1 MSVEIVMPRAGL
13 TMVEGTISEWKVAE
27 GAQVNKGDVL
37 MEYENEKNV
46 IECEA
51 LESGI
56 IHLVAKEGDTIPVG
70 GVIAVMA
77 ADQGEYASI
86 VGGASAAAPAAPAA
100 AAPAAAPAAGGGE
113 GVTEIEMP
121 RAGLTMVEGTISEW
135 KVSEGAQVNK
145 GDVVMEFENEK
156 NVIEY
161 EIVHGGFLHIVAQA
175 GETVAVGKPIAF
187 VTETKA
193 QYDALVNGGAPVAA
207 APAAE
212 EKGCARECP
221 TCVHTNA
228 VAPAAPAVTGGR
240 IRATG
245 LAKKIAREAGIDLA
259 LVQPTGGPDGGRIVA
274 KDVENYLKAPK
285 PAAAAAAPV
294 AAAPAAVE
302 DEITEIPWTGVR
314 KTIARNMMNSL
325 QSMAQNTCTLEVDC
339 TDLLA
344 LREKFVA
351 DQEMLGCKITVNDL
365 LCKMLGKVVAKHPLA
380 NATFDGKTLYTHKH
394 VHLSVAVATEDGLM
408 VPVVRNI
415 DTLSLTEI
423 NAKIKD
429 LAQRAKEKKL
439 DGSEMTG
446 GTFSITN
453 VGMFPIDYGTPV
465 INPPQTCICGF
476 GRPKLKPAVLPDGTI
491 GPRMMMNVFLTFDHQ
506 IIDGLECGRIFKD
519 LEYYI
524 LHPEMILA

>member
-27 GAQVNKGDVL
+27 GAKVNKGDVL

-56 IHLVAKEGDTIPVG
+56 INLVAKEGETVPVG

-77 ADQGEYASI
+77 ADQGEY
-86 VGGASAAAPAAPAA
+86 
-100 AAPAAAPAAGGGE
+100 
-113 GVTEIEMP
+113 
-121 RAGLTMVEGTISEW
+121 
-135 KVSEGAQVNK
+135 
-145 GDVVMEFENEK
+145 
-156 NVIEY
+156 
-161 EIVHGGFLHIVAQA
+161 
-175 GETVAVGKPIAF
+175 
-187 VTETKA
+187 
-193 QYDALVNGGAPVAA
+193 DALVNGGASAAA

-228 VAPAAPAVTGGR
+228 AAPTAPAVTGGR

-245 LAKKIAREAGIDLA
+245 LAKKLAREAGIDLA
-259 LVQPTGGPDGGRIVA
+259 LVQPSGGPDGTRIVA

-285 PAAAAAAPV
+285 PAAAAAPV
-294 AAAPAAVE
+294 AAAAASVE

>member
-56 IHLVAKEGDTIPVG
+56 INLVAKEGETVPVG

-77 ADQGEYASI
+77 ADQGEY
-86 VGGASAAAPAAPAA
+86 
-100 AAPAAAPAAGGGE
+100 
-113 GVTEIEMP
+113 
-121 RAGLTMVEGTISEW
+121 
-135 KVSEGAQVNK
+135 
-145 GDVVMEFENEK
+145 
-156 NVIEY
+156 
-161 EIVHGGFLHIVAQA
+161 
-175 GETVAVGKPIAF
+175 
-187 VTETKA
+187 
-193 QYDALVNGGAPVAA
+193 DALVNGGASAAA

-228 VAPAAPAVTGGR
+228 AAPTAPAVTGGR

-245 LAKKIAREAGIDLA
+245 LAKKLAREAGIDLA
-259 LVQPTGGPDGGRIVA
+259 LVQPSGGPDGTRIVA

-285 PAAAAAAPV
+285 PAAAAAPV
-294 AAAPAAVE
+294 AAAAASVE
-302 DEITEIPWTGVR
+302 DEISEIPWTGVR

>member
-51 LESGI
+51 LESGV
-56 IHLVAKEGDTIPVG
+56 IHLVAKEGETVPVG

-77 ADQGEYASI
+77 ADQGEY
-86 VGGASAAAPAAPAA
+86 
-100 AAPAAAPAAGGGE
+100 
-113 GVTEIEMP
+113 
-121 RAGLTMVEGTISEW
+121 
-135 KVSEGAQVNK
+135 
-145 GDVVMEFENEK
+145 
-156 NVIEY
+156 
-161 EIVHGGFLHIVAQA
+161 
-175 GETVAVGKPIAF
+175 
-187 VTETKA
+187 
-193 QYDALVNGGAPVAA
+193 DALVNGGASAAA

-228 VAPAAPAVTGGR
+228 AAPTAPAVTGGR

-245 LAKKIAREAGIDLA
+245 LAKKLAREAGIDLA
-259 LVQPTGGPDGGRIVA
+259 LVQPSGGPDGTRIVA

-285 PAAAAAAPV
+285 PAAAAAPV
-294 AAAPAAVE
+294 AAAAASVE

-415 DTLSLTEI
+415 DPLSLTEI

>member
-51 LESGI
+51 LESGV
-56 IHLVAKEGDTIPVG
+56 IHLVAKEGETVPVG

-77 ADQGEYASI
+77 ADQDE
-86 VGGASAAAPAAPAA
+86 
-100 AAPAAAPAAGGGE
+100 
-113 GVTEIEMP
+113 
-121 RAGLTMVEGTISEW
+121 
-135 KVSEGAQVNK
+135 
-145 GDVVMEFENEK
+145 
-156 NVIEY
+156 
-161 EIVHGGFLHIVAQA
+161 
-175 GETVAVGKPIAF
+175 
-187 VTETKA
+187 
-193 QYDALVNGGAPVAA
+193 YDALVNGGASAAA

-228 VAPAAPAVTGGR
+228 AAPTAPAVTGGR

-245 LAKKIAREAGIDLA
+245 LAKKLAREAGIDLA
-259 LVQPTGGPDGGRIVA
+259 LVQPSGGPDGTRIVA

-285 PAAAAAAPV
+285 PAAAAAPV
-294 AAAPAAVE
+294 AAAAASVE
-302 DEITEIPWTGVR
+302 DEISEIPWTGVR

>member
-51 LESGI
+51 LESGV
-56 IHLVAKEGDTIPVG
+56 IHLVAKEGETVPVG

-77 ADQGEYASI
+77 ADQGEY
-86 VGGASAAAPAAPAA
+86 
-100 AAPAAAPAAGGGE
+100 
-113 GVTEIEMP
+113 
-121 RAGLTMVEGTISEW
+121 
-135 KVSEGAQVNK
+135 
-145 GDVVMEFENEK
+145 
-156 NVIEY
+156 
-161 EIVHGGFLHIVAQA
+161 
-175 GETVAVGKPIAF
+175 
-187 VTETKA
+187 
-193 QYDALVNGGAPVAA
+193 DALVNGGASAAA

-228 VAPAAPAVTGGR
+228 AAPTAPAVTGGR

-245 LAKKIAREAGIDLA
+245 LAKKLAREAGIDLA
-259 LVQPTGGPDGGRIVA
+259 LVQPSGGPDGTRIVA

-285 PAAAAAAPV
+285 PAAAAAPV
-294 AAAPAAVE
+294 AAAAASVE
-302 DEITEIPWTGVR
+302 DEIAEIPWTGVR

>member
-1 MSVEIVMPRAGL
+1 MSTTIVMPKAGLTMVEGTISQWLVSEGAYVKKGDALMEYENEKNTIECDALADGYVHILAQEGDTVPVGEPIGILAESQEELASLSGGAAAAPAAAPAAPAPAAASAEGVVEIPMPRAGL
-13 TMVEGTISEWKVAE
+13 TMVEGTIAQWKV
-27 GAQVNKGDVL
+27 
-37 MEYENEKNV
+37 
-46 IECEA
+46 
-51 LESGI
+51 
-56 IHLVAKEGDTIPVG
+56 P
-70 GVIAVMA
+70 
-77 ADQGEYASI
+77 
-86 VGGASAAAPAAPAA
+86 
-100 AAPAAAPAAGGGE
+100 
-113 GVTEIEMP
+113 
-121 RAGLTMVEGTISEW
+121 EGT
-135 KVSEGAQVNK
+135 QVAK

-156 NVIEY
+156 NTIDY
-161 EIVHGGFLHIVAQA
+161 EIVHGGFLHQVVSE
-175 GETVAVGKPIAF
+175 GDTVKVGDPIAY
-187 VTETKA
+187 VAETKA
-193 QYDALVNGGAPVAA
+193 AYDALVSGGAP
-207 APAAE
+207 APAG

-221 TCVHTNA
+221 TCVHTA
-228 VAPAAPAVTGGR
+228 APAAEAPAVASAAVRTDGHV
-240 IRATG
+240 RASG
-245 LAKKIAREAGIDLA
+245 LAKKMAKEAGIDIRA
-259 LVQPTGGPDGGRIVA
+259 VSPSGGDGTRIIA
-274 KDVENYLKAPK
+274 RDITAYLEAQKNAPAPA
-285 PAAAAAAPV
+285 PAAAVSAGL
-294 AAAPAAVE
+294 E
-302 DEITEIPWTGVR
+302 DEITEIPWVGV
-314 KTIARNMMNSL
+314 KKAIARNMMNSL
-325 QSMAQNTCTLEVDC
+325 QTMAQNTCTLEVDC

-344 LREKFVA
+344 LREKYVA

-380 NATFDGKTLYTHKH
+380 NATFDGKTLYSHKH

-506 IIDGLECGRIFKD
+506 VIDGLECGRIFKD

>member
-1 MSVEIVMPRAGL
+1 MIDMSIEVVMPRAGL
-13 TMVEGTISEWKVAE
+13 TMVEGTINTWKVQE
-27 GAQVNKGDVL
+27 GSTVQKGDVL
-37 MEYENEKNV
+37 MEYENEKSV
-46 IECEA
+46 IECTA
-51 LESGI
+51 LDPGI
-56 IHLVAKEGDTIPVG
+56 IHLTAKEGDTVAVG
-70 GVIAVMA
+70 APIALLAQSQEEYEALVSGEKGGNGGEKGPGAQA
-77 ADQGEYASI
+77 AAPQ
-86 VGGASAAAPAAPAA
+86 AAPAAPESSRTAA
-100 AAPAAAPAAGGGE
+100 
-113 GVTEIEMP
+113 
-121 RAGLTMVEGTISEW
+121 S
-135 KVSEGAQVNK
+135 
-145 GDVVMEFENEK
+145 
-156 NVIEY
+156 
-161 EIVHGGFLHIVAQA
+161 
-175 GETVAVGKPIAF
+175 GK
-187 VTETKA
+187 
-193 QYDALVNGGAPVAA
+193 
-207 APAAE
+207 
-212 EKGCARECP
+212 
-221 TCVHTNA
+221 H
-228 VAPAAPAVTGGR
+228 

-245 LAKKIAREAGIDLA
+245 LAKKLAREAGISLA
-259 LVQPTGGPDGGRIVA
+259 DVPPSGGADGSRIVA
-274 KDVENYLKAPK
+274 KDIEAYLKK
-285 PAAAAAAPV
+285 QETLAAAPSL
-294 AAAPAAVE
+294 E
-302 DEITEIPWTGVR
+302 DEVTEIPWTGVK
-314 KTIARNMMNSL
+314 KTIARNMLTSL

-339 TDLLA
+339 TELLA

-429 LAQRAKEKKL
+429 LAQRAKDKTL

-476 GRPKLKPAVLPDGTI
+476 GRPKLKPAILPDGTV
-491 GPRMMMNVFLTFDHQ
+491 GARMMMNVFLTFDHQ
-506 IIDGLECGRIFKD
+506 VIDGLECGRIFKD

>member
-51 LESGI
+51 LESGV
-56 IHLVAKEGDTIPVG
+56 IHLVAKEGETVPVG

-77 ADQGEYASI
+77 ADQGEY
-86 VGGASAAAPAAPAA
+86 
-100 AAPAAAPAAGGGE
+100 
-113 GVTEIEMP
+113 
-121 RAGLTMVEGTISEW
+121 
-135 KVSEGAQVNK
+135 
-145 GDVVMEFENEK
+145 
-156 NVIEY
+156 
-161 EIVHGGFLHIVAQA
+161 
-175 GETVAVGKPIAF
+175 
-187 VTETKA
+187 
-193 QYDALVNGGAPVAA
+193 DALVNGGASAAA

-228 VAPAAPAVTGGR
+228 AAPTAPAVTGGR

-245 LAKKIAREAGIDLA
+245 LAKKLAREAGIDLA
-259 LVQPTGGPDGGRIVA
+259 LVQPSGGPDGTRIVA

-285 PAAAAAAPV
+285 PAAAAAPV
-294 AAAPAAVE
+294 AAAAASVE

-506 IIDGLECGRIFKD
+506 IIDGLERGRIFKD

>member
-1 MSVEIVMPRAGL
+1 MPRAGL
-13 TMVEGTISEWKVAE
+13 TMVEGTIAQWKV
-27 GAQVNKGDVL
+27 
-37 MEYENEKNV
+37 
-46 IECEA
+46 
-51 LESGI
+51 
-56 IHLVAKEGDTIPVG
+56 P
-70 GVIAVMA
+70 
-77 ADQGEYASI
+77 
-86 VGGASAAAPAAPAA
+86 
-100 AAPAAAPAAGGGE
+100 
-113 GVTEIEMP
+113 
-121 RAGLTMVEGTISEW
+121 EGT
-135 KVSEGAQVNK
+135 QVAK

-156 NVIEY
+156 NTIDY
-161 EIVHGGFLHIVAQA
+161 EIVHGGFLHQVVSEGDTVKV
-175 GETVAVGKPIAF
+175 GEPIAY
-187 VTETKA
+187 VAETKA
-193 QYDALVNGGAPVAA
+193 AYDALVSGGAP
-207 APAAE
+207 APAG

-221 TCVHTNA
+221 TCVHTA
-228 VAPAAPAVTGGR
+228 APAAEAPAVASAAVRTDGHV
-240 IRATG
+240 RASG
-245 LAKKIAREAGIDLA
+245 LAKKMAKEAGIDIRA
-259 LVQPTGGPDGGRIVA
+259 VSPSGGDGTRIIA
-274 KDVENYLKAPK
+274 RDITAYLEAQKNAPAPA
-285 PAAAAAAPV
+285 PAAAVSAGL
-294 AAAPAAVE
+294 E
-302 DEITEIPWTGVR
+302 DEITEIPWVGVK

-325 QSMAQNTCTLEVDC
+325 QTMAQNTCTLEVDC

-344 LREKFVA
+344 LREKYVA

-380 NATFDGKTLYTHKH
+380 NATFDGKTLYSHKH

-506 IIDGLECGRIFKD
+506 VIDGLECGRIFKD

>member
-51 LESGI
+51 LESGV
-56 IHLVAKEGDTIPVG
+56 IHLVAKEGETVPVG

-77 ADQGEYASI
+77 ADQGEY
-86 VGGASAAAPAAPAA
+86 
-100 AAPAAAPAAGGGE
+100 
-113 GVTEIEMP
+113 
-121 RAGLTMVEGTISEW
+121 
-135 KVSEGAQVNK
+135 
-145 GDVVMEFENEK
+145 
-156 NVIEY
+156 
-161 EIVHGGFLHIVAQA
+161 
-175 GETVAVGKPIAF
+175 
-187 VTETKA
+187 
-193 QYDALVNGGAPVAA
+193 DALVNGGASAAA

-228 VAPAAPAVTGGR
+228 AAPTAPAVTGGR

-245 LAKKIAREAGIDLA
+245 LAKKLAREAGIDLA
-259 LVQPTGGPDGGRIVA
+259 LVQPSGGPDGTRIVA

-285 PAAAAAAPV
+285 PAAAAAPV
-294 AAAPAAVE
+294 AAAASVE
-302 DEITEIPWTGVR
+302 DEISEIPWTGVR

-408 VPVVRNI
+408 VPVVRYIN
-415 DTLSLTEI
+415 TPSMTEI

>member
-27 GAQVNKGDVL
+27 GAKVNKGDVL

-51 LESGI
+51 LESGV
-56 IHLVAKEGDTIPVG
+56 IHLVAKEGETVPVG

-77 ADQGEYASI
+77 ADQGEY
-86 VGGASAAAPAAPAA
+86 
-100 AAPAAAPAAGGGE
+100 
-113 GVTEIEMP
+113 
-121 RAGLTMVEGTISEW
+121 
-135 KVSEGAQVNK
+135 
-145 GDVVMEFENEK
+145 
-156 NVIEY
+156 
-161 EIVHGGFLHIVAQA
+161 
-175 GETVAVGKPIAF
+175 
-187 VTETKA
+187 
-193 QYDALVNGGAPVAA
+193 DALVNGGASAAA

-228 VAPAAPAVTGGR
+228 AAPTAPAVTGGR
-240 IRATG
+240 ILATG
-245 LAKKIAREAGIDLA
+245 LAKKLAREAGIDLA
-259 LVQPTGGPDGGRIVA
+259 LVQPSGGPDGTRIVA

-285 PAAAAAAPV
+285 PAAAAAPV
-294 AAAPAAVE
+294 AAAAASVE

>member
-13 TMVEGTISEWKVAE
+13 TMVEGTISDWKVAE
-27 GAQVNKGDVL
+27 GAKVNKGDVL

-56 IHLVAKEGDTIPVG
+56 IHLVAKEGETIPVG

-77 ADQGEYASI
+77 ADQGEY
-86 VGGASAAAPAAPAA
+86 
-100 AAPAAAPAAGGGE
+100 
-113 GVTEIEMP
+113 
-121 RAGLTMVEGTISEW
+121 
-135 KVSEGAQVNK
+135 
-145 GDVVMEFENEK
+145 
-156 NVIEY
+156 
-161 EIVHGGFLHIVAQA
+161 
-175 GETVAVGKPIAF
+175 
-187 VTETKA
+187 
-193 QYDALVNGGAPVAA
+193 DALVNGGASAAA

-228 VAPAAPAVTGGR
+228 AAPTAPAVTGGR

-245 LAKKIAREAGIDLA
+245 LAKKLAREAGIDLA
-259 LVQPTGGPDGGRIVA
+259 LVQPAGGPDGTRIVA

-285 PAAAAAAPV
+285 PAAAAAPV
-294 AAAPAAVE
+294 AAAAASVE

>member
-51 LESGI
+51 LESGV
-56 IHLVAKEGDTIPVG
+56 IHLVAKEGETVPVG

-77 ADQGEYASI
+77 ADQGEY
-86 VGGASAAAPAAPAA
+86 
-100 AAPAAAPAAGGGE
+100 
-113 GVTEIEMP
+113 
-121 RAGLTMVEGTISEW
+121 
-135 KVSEGAQVNK
+135 
-145 GDVVMEFENEK
+145 
-156 NVIEY
+156 
-161 EIVHGGFLHIVAQA
+161 
-175 GETVAVGKPIAF
+175 
-187 VTETKA
+187 
-193 QYDALVNGGAPVAA
+193 DALVNGGASAAA

-228 VAPAAPAVTGGR
+228 AAPTAPAVTGGR

-245 LAKKIAREAGIDLA
+245 LAKKLAREAGIDLA
-259 LVQPTGGPDGGRIVA
+259 LVQPSGGPDGTRIVA

-285 PAAAAAAPV
+285 PAAAAAPV
-294 AAAPAAVE
+294 AAAAASVE
-302 DEITEIPWTGVR
+302 DEISEIPWTGVR

-506 IIDGLECGRIFKD
+506 VIDGLECGRIFKD

>member
-1 MSVEIVMPRAGL
+1 MKYKVTLNGRTYEVEVEAGKAML
-13 TMVEGTISEWKVAE
+13 L
-27 GAQVNKGDVL
+27 D
-37 MEYENEKNV
+37 EYEA
-46 IECEA
+46 I
-51 LESGI
+51 
-56 IHLVAKEGDTIPVG
+56 
-70 GVIAVMA
+70 
-77 ADQGEYASI
+77 
-86 VGGASAAAPAAPAA
+86 APAP
-100 AAPAAAPAAGGGE
+100 
-113 GVTEIEMP
+113 
-121 RAGLTMVEGTISEW
+121 
-135 KVSEGAQVNK
+135 
-145 GDVVMEFENEK
+145 
-156 NVIEY
+156 
-161 EIVHGGFLHIVAQA
+161 
-175 GETVAVGKPIAF
+175 
-187 VTETKA
+187 
-193 QYDALVNGGAPVAA
+193 
-207 APAAE
+207 
-212 EKGCARECP
+212 
-221 TCVHTNA
+221 
-228 VAPAAPAVTGGR
+228 
-240 IRATG
+240 
-245 LAKKIAREAGIDLA
+245 
-259 LVQPTGGPDGGRIVA
+259 
-274 KDVENYLKAPK
+274 
-285 PAAAAAAPV
+285 AAAAPV
-294 AAAPAAVE
+294 AAAAASVE
-302 DEITEIPWTGVR
+302 DEISEIPWTGVR

>member
-51 LESGI
+51 LESGV
-56 IHLVAKEGDTIPVG
+56 IHLVAKEGETVPVG

-77 ADQGEYASI
+77 ADQGEYDAR
-86 VGGASAAAPAAPAA
+86 VNGGASA
-100 AAPAAAPAAGGGE
+100 
-113 GVTEIEMP
+113 
-121 RAGLTMVEGTISEW
+121 
-135 KVSEGAQVNK
+135 
-145 GDVVMEFENEK
+145 
-156 NVIEY
+156 
-161 EIVHGGFLHIVAQA
+161 
-175 GETVAVGKPIAF
+175 
-187 VTETKA
+187 
-193 QYDALVNGGAPVAA
+193 AA

-228 VAPAAPAVTGGR
+228 AAPTAPAVTGGR

-245 LAKKIAREAGIDLA
+245 LAKKLAREAGIDLA
-259 LVQPTGGPDGGRIVA
+259 LVQPSGGPDGTRIVA

-285 PAAAAAAPV
+285 PAAAAAPV
-294 AAAPAAVE
+294 AAAAASVE

>member
-1 MSVEIVMPRAGL
+1 MSTTIVMPKAGLTMVEGTISRWLVTEGAHVKKGDALMEYEKEKNTIECDALADGYVHIMAQEGDTIPVGEPIGILAESPEELAALSGTAAPAKAPAAPAVPAPAAAPAEGVVEIPMPRAGL
-13 TMVEGTISEWKVAE
+13 TMVEGTIAQWKV
-27 GAQVNKGDVL
+27 
-37 MEYENEKNV
+37 
-46 IECEA
+46 
-51 LESGI
+51 
-56 IHLVAKEGDTIPVG
+56 P
-70 GVIAVMA
+70 
-77 ADQGEYASI
+77 
-86 VGGASAAAPAAPAA
+86 
-100 AAPAAAPAAGGGE
+100 
-113 GVTEIEMP
+113 
-121 RAGLTMVEGTISEW
+121 EGT
-135 KVSEGAQVNK
+135 KVAK

-156 NVIEY
+156 NTIDY

-175 GETVAVGKPIAF
+175 GETVAVGQPIAF

-193 QYDALVNGGAPVAA
+193 QYDALVNGGTAPAAPV
-207 APAAE
+207 AE

-228 VAPAAPAVTGGR
+228 AAPTAPAVTGGR

-245 LAKKIAREAGIDLA
+245 LAKKLAREAGIDLA
-259 LVQPTGGPDGGRIVA
+259 LVQPSGGPDGTRIVA

-285 PAAAAAAPV
+285 PAAAAAPV
-294 AAAPAAVE
+294 AAAAASVE
-302 DEITEIPWTGVR
+302 DEISEIPWTGVR

-506 IIDGLECGRIFKD
+506 IIDGLECGRTSKD
-519 LEYYI
+519 LEHYI

>member
-51 LESGI
+51 LEGGV
-56 IHLVAKEGDTIPVG
+56 IHLVAKEGETVPVG
-70 GVIAVMA
+70 GVITVMA
-77 ADQGEYASI
+77 ADQGEY
-86 VGGASAAAPAAPAA
+86 
-100 AAPAAAPAAGGGE
+100 
-113 GVTEIEMP
+113 
-121 RAGLTMVEGTISEW
+121 
-135 KVSEGAQVNK
+135 
-145 GDVVMEFENEK
+145 
-156 NVIEY
+156 
-161 EIVHGGFLHIVAQA
+161 
-175 GETVAVGKPIAF
+175 
-187 VTETKA
+187 
-193 QYDALVNGGAPVAA
+193 DALVNGGASAAA

-228 VAPAAPAVTGGR
+228 AAPTAPAVTGGR

-245 LAKKIAREAGIDLA
+245 LAKKLAREAGIDLA
-259 LVQPTGGPDGGRIVA
+259 LVQPSGGPDRTRIVA

-285 PAAAAAAPV
+285 PAAAAAPV
-294 AAAPAAVE
+294 AAAAASVE
-302 DEITEIPWTGVR
+302 DEIAEIPWTGVR

>member
-51 LESGI
+51 LESGV
-56 IHLVAKEGDTIPVG
+56 IHLVAKEGETVPVG

-77 ADQGEYASI
+77 ADQGEY
-86 VGGASAAAPAAPAA
+86 
-100 AAPAAAPAAGGGE
+100 
-113 GVTEIEMP
+113 
-121 RAGLTMVEGTISEW
+121 
-135 KVSEGAQVNK
+135 
-145 GDVVMEFENEK
+145 
-156 NVIEY
+156 
-161 EIVHGGFLHIVAQA
+161 
-175 GETVAVGKPIAF
+175 
-187 VTETKA
+187 
-193 QYDALVNGGAPVAA
+193 DALVNGGASAAA

-228 VAPAAPAVTGGR
+228 AAPTAPAVTGGR

-245 LAKKIAREAGIDLA
+245 LAKKLAREAGIDLA
-259 LVQPTGGPDGGRIVA
+259 LVQPSGGPDGTRIVA

-285 PAAAAAAPV
+285 PAAAAAPV
-294 AAAPAAVE
+294 AAAAASVE
-302 DEITEIPWTGVR
+302 DEISEIPWTGVR

-351 DQEMLGCKITVNDL
+351 DQEMLGCKITVNDM

-476 GRPKLKPAVLPDGTI
+476 GRPKLKPAILPDGTV
-491 GPRMMMNVFLTFDHQ
+491 GARMMMNVFLTFDHQ
-506 IIDGLECGRIFKD
+506 VIDGLECGRIFKD